1 MQRARLLCKV
11 ALGFF
16 EIVGLDNLDND
27 DLVVE
32 NVDVVQGADVDWN
45 ILLKKIFWRQI
56 QNFAFLNFRLFAAV
70 RVSLKS

>member
-45 ILLKKIFWRQI
+45 IIVFDKCGRPTSSPS
-56 QNFAFLNFRLFAAV
+56 FLEPWF
-70 RVSLKS
+70 S